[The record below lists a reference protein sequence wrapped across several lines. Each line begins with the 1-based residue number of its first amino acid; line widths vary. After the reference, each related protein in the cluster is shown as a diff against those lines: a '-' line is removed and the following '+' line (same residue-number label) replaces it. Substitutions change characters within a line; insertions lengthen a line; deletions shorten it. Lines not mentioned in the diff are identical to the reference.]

1 MKKLFLE
8 IDENEKNRI
17 LEMHKNHSNI
27 KKDDT
32 INEQATREFFRELAA
47 GIRSVPGRVAS
58 AILEIPSL
66 ARKGFTNVKQVFAN
80 WAKLSTKER
89 GDVLKSLFKNLTGK
103 QKDTLG
109 QIIVSNEK
117 FIQKY
122 LKATEQDTI
131 AALKASGKYTDDEI
145 ASLIKGHKMNTTGS
159 FTGEWKGFGRSKG
172 SYGGRFFGGSKVAER
187 IKQLTPEGVV
197 FGKLNPSKREKIIQT
212 AITDVAKSGTRISF
226 KDFINAMKK
235 ELLVGS
241 GIASLIITAGIWNS
255 LNDANVEGLP
265 PLDEVEGND
274 LVTIPESGD
283 VNKNYKLGDRVLR
296 RGSKGSDVESLQVK
310 LVHYGYDLGNFGPN
324 NNGVDGKYGDKTV
337 AAVKEFQKDANI
349 KVDGLFG
356 PESLKALN
364 NFKMDVDD
372 TKSDKDTPDASQ
384 LDNNFDN
391 IA

>member
-1 MKKLFLE
+1 MKRLFLE
-8 IDENEKNRI
+8 IEENEKNRI

-32 INEQATREFFRELAA
+32 INEQATREFFKELAA
-47 GIRSVPGRVAS
+47 GIRSVPGKVAN

-66 ARKGFTNVKQVFAN
+66 AKRGFTNVKQVFAN
-80 WAKLSTKER
+80 WAKLSVKER
-89 GDVLKSLFKNLTGK
+89 GDVIKSLFKNLTGK

-117 FIQKY
+117 FIKKY

-131 AALKASGKYTDDEI
+131 AALKSSGKYTDDEI
-145 ASLIKGHKMNTTGS
+145 TSLIKGHKMNTTGS
-159 FTGEWKGFGRSKG
+159 FTGEWKGYGRSKG
-172 SYGGRFFGGSKVAER
+172 SYGGRFFGGSKVTER
-187 IKQLTPEGVV
+187 IKELTPEGVV

-212 AITDVAKSGTRISF
+212 AITDVAKSGTKISF
-226 KDFINAMKK
+226 KDFINSMKK

-255 LNDANVEGLP
+255 LKDANVEGLP

-274 LVTIPESGD
+274 LVTTPESGNT
-283 VNKNYKLGDRVLR
+283 NKNNKLGDRVLR

-324 NNGVDGKYGDKTV
+324 KNGVDGKYGDKTV
-337 AAVKEFQKDANI
+337 TAVKEFQKDAGI

-364 NFKMDVDD
+364 NFNMDMDD
-372 TKSDKDTPDASQ
+372 TKSDKDTPDGSQ

-391 IA
+391 MV

>member
-1 MKKLFLE
+1 MKRLFLE

-32 INEQATREFFRELAA
+32 INENATRDFFRELAA
-47 GIRSVPGRVAS
+47 GIRSVPGRVAN
-58 AILEIPSL
+58 AILEIPSI
-66 ARKGFTNVKQVFAN
+66 ARRGYTNVKQVFAD
-80 WAKLSTKER
+80 WAKLSVKER
-89 GDVLKSLFKNLTGK
+89 GDVIKSLFKNLTGK

-109 QIIVSNEK
+109 QIIVSNEN
-117 FIQKY
+117 FIKKY

-131 AALKASGKYTDDEI
+131 AALKSSGKYADDEI

-159 FTGEWKGFGRSKG
+159 FTGEWKGYGRSKG
-172 SYGGRFFGGSKVAER
+172 SYGRFFGGSKVIER
-187 IKQLTPEGVV
+187 IKELTPEGVV
-197 FGKLNPSKREKIIQT
+197 FSKLNPSKREKIIQT
-212 AITDVAKSGTRISF
+212 AITDVAKSGTKISF
-226 KDFINAMKK
+226 KDFIKSMKK

-265 PLDEVEGND
+265 PLDELEGSD
-274 LVTIPESGD
+274 LVTMPETGED
-283 VNKNYKLGDRVLR
+283 NKNYTLGDRVLR
-296 RGSKGSDVESLQVK
+296 KGSRGSDVESLQAK

-324 NNGVDGKYGDKTV
+324 NNGVDGQYGDKTV
-337 AAVKEFQKDANI
+337 AAVREFQKDAGI

-356 PESLKALN
+356 PESLRALD
-364 NFKMDVDD
+364 NFNMDVDD
-372 TKSDKDTPDASQ
+372 TKSDLDTPDASQ

>member
-47 GIRSVPGRVAS
+47 GIRSVPGRVAN

-66 ARKGFTNVKQVFAN
+66 ARRGFTNVKQVFAD
-80 WAKLSTKER
+80 WAKLSMKER
-89 GDVLKSLFKNLTGK
+89 GDVIKSLFKNLTGK

-109 QIIVSNEK
+109 QIIVSNEN
-117 FIQKY
+117 FIKKY

-131 AALKASGKYTDDEI
+131 AALKSSGKYADDEI

-159 FTGEWKGFGRSKG
+159 FTGEWKGYGRSKG
-172 SYGGRFFGGSKVAER
+172 SYGRFFGGSKVIER
-187 IKQLTPEGVV
+187 IKELTPEGVV
-197 FGKLNPSKREKIIQT
+197 FSKLNPSKREKIIQT
-212 AITDVAKSGTRISF
+212 AITDVAKSGTKISF
-226 KDFINAMKK
+226 KDFIKSMKK

-265 PLDEVEGND
+265 PLDELEGSD
-274 LVTIPESGD
+274 LVTMPETGED
-283 VNKNYKLGDRVLR
+283 NKNYTLGDRVLR
-296 RGSKGSDVESLQVK
+296 KGSRGSDVESLQAK

-324 NNGVDGKYGDKTV
+324 NNGVDGQYGDKTV
-337 AAVKEFQKDANI
+337 AAVREFQKDAGI

-356 PESLKALN
+356 PESLRALD
-364 NFKMDVDD
+364 NFNMDVDD
-372 TKSDKDTPDASQ
+372 TKSDLDNPDASQ

>member
-1 MKKLFLE
+1 MKRLFLE
-8 IDENEKNRI
+8 IEENEKNRI

-27 KKDDT
+27 KKDET

-47 GIRSVPGRVAS
+47 GIRSVPGRVAN

-66 ARKGFTNVKQVFAN
+66 AKRGFTNVKQVFAD
-80 WAKLSTKER
+80 WAKLSVKER
-89 GDVLKSLFKNLTGK
+89 GDVIKSLFKNLTGK

>member
-47 GIRSVPGRVAS
+47 GIRSVPGRVAN

-66 ARKGFTNVKQVFAN
+66 ARRGFTNVKQVFAD
-80 WAKLSTKER
+80 WAKLSMKER
-89 GDVLKSLFKNLTGK
+89 GDVIKSLFKNLTGK

-109 QIIVSNEK
+109 QIIVSNEN
-117 FIQKY
+117 FIKKY

-131 AALKASGKYTDDEI
+131 AALKSSGKYTDDEI

-159 FTGEWKGFGRSKG
+159 FTGEWKGYGRSKG
-172 SYGGRFFGGSKVAER
+172 SYGRFFGGSKVIER
-187 IKQLTPEGVV
+187 IKELTPEGVV
-197 FGKLNPSKREKIIQT
+197 FSKLNPSKREKIIQT
-212 AITDVAKSGTRISF
+212 AITDVAKSGTKISF
-226 KDFINAMKK
+226 KDFIKSMKK

-265 PLDEVEGND
+265 PLDELEGSD
-274 LVTIPESGD
+274 LVTMPETGED
-283 VNKNYKLGDRVLR
+283 NKNYTLGDRVLR
-296 RGSKGSDVESLQVK
+296 KGSRGSDVESLQAK

-324 NNGVDGKYGDKTV
+324 NNGVDGQYGDKTV
-337 AAVKEFQKDANI
+337 AAVREFQKDAGI

-356 PESLKALN
+356 PESLRALD
-364 NFKMDVDD
+364 NFNMDVDD
-372 TKSDKDTPDASQ
+372 TKSDLDNPDASQ